1 MSGFPKTAILLA
13 CQFVLLPALV
23 VSIGQAPQPL
33 SAKMPGKKG
42 GEKGP
47 QKKPTSKAFSVGKGV
62 ADDDVLPFVPAKP
75 STLKEQKRIDSAAW
89 YMTGRMREARNDFI
103 GAYEAYKKAMEYNP
117 NSIEIYRVL
126 IRLAS
131 GLDKTEEAI
140 KYAQKA
146 VELDPEDYE
155 LMRKLGLHM
164 AGQGRYEEAVT
175 FLKKASNSPSI
186 DKKSG
191 VYVIIQHD
199 QANLYER
206 LGKKEEAAQCWE
218 VVFDALMKPDQFTF
232 EYDRRS
238 QLESKQAKLYERM
251 GQSFLE
257 TDRLKLAVEA
267 FNKAA
272 ESQKRRPGIL
282 KYHLAQIYF
291 RSKQYQQAL
300 DSLQSYYDEQLQS
313 KGRQA
318 YEFLAE
324 ILNALDRSDELIP
337 KLQTLAKK
345 DRFNRTLHY
354 YLAEQQGAQGQF
366 DEAEKTYLESI
377 GNSSDSEGLAGLLDL
392 YYKNQKYA
400 KLIDTLSKV
409 VQTGDGLQRI
419 QAHLEKMSKNEK
431 FLKGL
436 IAEAQ
441 KLKDKDPPGVDVF
454 SGFIIAKLAAVAD
467 QKKAA
472 QEFYQFS
479 MDSAEKLSKPQIRS
493 TWAFLVLR
501 DYGQFLRQE
510 NQFSELSELLK
521 KAVENP
527 LLAPQRIDLLWRL
540 ADALERNGDT
550 EAALKANAEARQ
562 AAPKYPILDYQHA
575 WIYYHSRDWEK
586 AIVQMQDFLKKYPGQ
601 EERVYQVKMMLSNT
615 FVQQGD
621 IAKGEAVLEELLAD
635 DPENPSINNDLGY
648 LYADQG
654 KNLEKAEKMI
664 RIALKSEPDNMAYLD
679 SMGWVLFKRQKY
691 EEAQEYLKK
700 ASKLPG
706 GGDSTILDHLADCY
720 HKLNKTKEATALWK
734 KALEEAQ
741 KSVPP
746 DAKLVE
752 QLQKK
757 INQ

>member
-1 MSGFPKTAILLA
+1 MMSGFPKTAIKLTSHLI
-13 CQFVLLPALV
+13 LLPALM
-23 VSIGQAPQPL
+23 VSLGLSPL
-33 SAKMPGKKG
+33 AAKMPDKKNA
-42 GEKGP
+42 EKDSPKQPVPKVFTLEQGI
-47 QKKPTSKAFSVGKGV
+47 
-62 ADDDVLPFVPAKP
+62 ADDVVLPLIPAKP
-75 STLKEQKRIDSAAW
+75 RTPGEQKQIDSAAW

-103 GAYEAYKKAMEYNP
+103 GAYDAYKKAMEFNP

-140 KYAQKA
+140 EFAQKA

-164 AGQGRYEEAVT
+164 AGQGRYEEAVM
-175 FLKKASNSPSI
+175 FLKKATESPSI

-191 VYVIIQHD
+191 VYVVILHD

-206 LGKKEEAAQCWE
+206 LGKKEEASQCWE
-218 VVFDALMKPDQFTF
+218 VVFDALTKPDQFTF
-232 EYDRRS
+232 EFNTLS
-238 QLESKQAKLYERM
+238 QLEAKQGKLYERM

-272 ESQKRRPGIL
+272 ESQKGRPGIL
-282 KYHLAQIYF
+282 KYHLAQVYY

-300 DSLQSYYDEQLQS
+300 DSLQAYYDEQLQS

-318 YEFLAE
+318 YEFLAD
-324 ILNALDRSDELIP
+324 ILKALNRSDELIP
-337 KLQTLAKK
+337 KLQTLAEK

-354 YLAEQQGAQGQF
+354 FLAEQYGNQGQF
-366 DEAEKTYLESI
+366 DEAEKTYLDSI
-377 GNSSDSEGLAGLLDL
+377 GKSSDSEGLAGLLDL
-392 YYKNQKYA
+392 YQKNQKYE
-400 KLIDTLSKV
+400 KLIETLSQI
-409 VQTGDGLQRI
+409 VQTGDGIQRI
-419 QAHLEKMSKNEK
+419 QINLERMSKDEK
-431 FLKGL
+431 FVKGL
-436 IAEAQ
+436 IAEAE
-441 KLKDKDPPGVDVF
+441 KLKAQDPPGVDVF
-454 SGFIIAKLAAVAD
+454 SGFIIAKLAAESD

-472 QEFYQFS
+472 REFYQFA
-479 MDSAEKLSKPQIRS
+479 MDAAEKHAKPQIRGNWTLLILQEYS
-493 TWAFLVLR
+493 QLLR
-501 DYGQFLRQE
+501 EEDQYG
-510 NQFSELSELLK
+510 ELAELLK
-521 KAVENP
+521 KSVENP
-527 LLAPQRIDLLWRL
+527 LLAPQRINLMYFL
-540 ADALERNGDT
+540 ADAYERNGET
-550 EAALKANAEARQ
+550 EAALKVNAEARQ
-562 AAPKYPILDYQHA
+562 AAPNFPLLDYQHA
-575 WIYYHSRDWEK
+575 WIYYHNRDWEK

-601 EERVYQVKMMLSNT
+601 QERIYQVKMMLSNT
-615 FVQQGD
+615 YVQQGD
-621 IAKGEAVLEELLAD
+621 IGKGEAVLEEMLAD

-679 SMGWVLFKRQKY
+679 SMGWVLFKREKY
-691 EEAQEYLKK
+691 EEAQKYLEK

-720 HKLNKTKEATALWK
+720 HKLNKTKEATDLWK

-741 KSVPP
+741 KSATP
-746 DAKLVE
+746 DAKLIE

>member
-1 MSGFPKTAILLA
+1 MSRFPRTPILRA
-13 CQFVLLPALV
+13 CLFLLLTTCLV
-23 VSIGQAPQPL
+23 TTGQENL

-42 GEKGP
+42 AEKDA
-47 QKKPTSKAFSVGKGV
+47 QKQKAPKVFTLEEGI
-62 ADDDVLPFVPAKP
+62 ADDVVLPFVPAAP
-75 STLKEQKRIDSAAW
+75 RTPMDQKEIDSAAW

-103 GAYEAYKKAMEYNP
+103 GAYDAYKKAMEYNP

-140 KYAQKA
+140 EYAQKA

-164 AGQGRYEEAVT
+164 AGQGRFEEAVT
-175 FLKKASNSPSI
+175 FLKKASDSPSI

-218 VVFDALMKPDQFTF
+218 VVFRALSKPEEFTF
-232 EYDRRS
+232 EYNTRS
-238 QLESKQAKLYERM
+238 QLEAKQGKLYERI

-272 ESQKRRPGIL
+272 ESQKGRPGIL
-282 KYHLAQIYF
+282 KYHLAQVYF
-291 RSKQYQQAL
+291 QSKQYQQAL
-300 DSLQSYYDEQLQS
+300 DSLQSYFDEQLQS
-313 KGRQA
+313 KGRRA

-324 ILNALDRSDELIP
+324 ILTALDRKDDVIP
-337 KLQTLAKK
+337 QLEKLAEQ

-354 YLAEQQGAQGQF
+354 YLAEQYGENGRF
-366 DEAEKTYLESI
+366 DEAEKTYLASI
-377 GNSSDSEGLAGLLDL
+377 GESSDTEGLAGLLSL
-392 YYKNQKYA
+392 YQKNKHYTQ
-400 KLIDTLSKV
+400 LIETLSKI
-409 VQTGDGLQRI
+409 VQTGDGVQRI
-419 QAHLEKMSKNEK
+419 QSDLEKMSKDPE
-431 FLKGL
+431 LVKGL
-436 IAEAQ
+436 IAEAE
-441 KLKDKDPPGVDVF
+441 KLKKKDPPGLDVF
-454 SGFIIAKLAAVAD
+454 SAFMIAKLASEAD
-467 QKKAA
+467 QKQAA
-472 QEFYQFS
+472 AEFYQFA
-479 MDSAEKLSKPQIRS
+479 MDSASRHEKPQVRGNWTLLILQEYSQLLREEDKY
-493 TWAFLVLR
+493 AELAVLL
-501 DYGQFLRQE
+501 QQ
-510 NQFSELSELLK
+510 
-521 KAVENP
+521 AVENP
-527 LLAPQRIDLLWRL
+527 LLAPQRINLLYFL
-540 ADALERNGDT
+540 ADARERNGET
-550 EAALKANAEARQ
+550 EAAIKVNEEARQ
-562 AAPKYPILDYQHA
+562 AAPKFPLLDYQHA

-586 AIVQMQDFLKKYPGQ
+586 AIVQMQDFIKKYPEQ
-601 EERVYQVKMMLSNT
+601 KERIYQVKMMLSNT
-615 FVQQGD
+615 YVQQGD
-621 IAKGEAVLEELLAD
+621 IAKGEAVLEEMLAD

-679 SMGWVLFKRQKY
+679 SMGWVLFKLERYQ
-691 EEAQEYLKK
+691 EAAGYLEK

-720 HKLNKTKEATALWK
+720 HKLNKTKEANELWK

-741 KSVPP
+741 QSSPV
-746 DAKLVE
+746 DQKLID

-757 INQ
+757 LNQ